1 MLSHLILG
9 FLRDG
14 QARHGYELI
23 TEYKARSGNQVSAG
37 NFYRELARM
46 ASERLVQTGVNPP
59 DADARRIPYQIT
71 EKGRQSFDEW
81 LLSPA
86 RDDGELS
93 AWVLFID
100 RVPQETRDRLLDRW
114 QDDLWLRSK
123 SLARAREDA
132 LLIQE
137 SRHDTVRYHLL
148 ASLLSRRLKQVTAD
162 LEFLKEFRSD
172 LPTWLPPPKRPAAVA
187 DGVREA
193 GRSTKGTPRK

>member
-37 NFYRELARM
+37 NFYRELAHL

-71 EKGRQSFDEW
+71 ERGRQTFDEW
-81 LLSPA
+81 VISPS
-86 RDDGELS
+86 RDDGDLS
-93 AWVLFID
+93 SWLLFID
-100 RVPQETRDRLLDRW
+100 RVPHETRDRLLDRW

-123 SLARAREDA
+123 ALARAREDA
-132 LLIQE
+132 LLVQGTRQE
-137 SRHDTVRYHLL
+137 TGRYNPL
-148 ASLLSRRLKQVTAD
+148 ASLISRRLKQVTAD
-162 LEFLKEFRSD
+162 LEFLKEFRSE
-172 LPTWLPPPKRPAAVA
+172 LLTWFAAGQRSSVA
-187 DGVREA
+187 VEGVRET
-193 GRSTKGTPRK
+193 GRSAKGSPRK

>member
-23 TEYKARSGNQVSAG
+23 TEYKTRSGNQVSAG

-59 DADARRIPYQIT
+59 EADARRIPYQIT

-81 LLSPA
+81 LISPS
-86 RDDGELS
+86 RDESDLS
-93 AWVLFID
+93 AWLLFID
-100 RVPQETRDRLLDRW
+100 RVPHETRDRLLDRW

-123 SLARAREDA
+123 SLSRAREDA
-132 LLIQE
+132 LLVQA
-137 SRHDTVRYHLL
+137 SRQDAVRYNPL
-148 ASLLSRRLKQVTAD
+148 ASLISRRLKQVTAD
-162 LEFLKEFRSD
+162 LEFLKEFRSE
-172 LPTWLPPPKRPAAVA
+172 LVAWLAARQRATPAV
-187 DGVREA
+187 DGVREP
-193 GRSTKGTPRK
+193 GRSAKGTPRK

>member
-37 NFYRELARM
+37 NFYRELARL

-71 EKGRQSFDEW
+71 ERGRQLFDEW
-81 LLSPA
+81 VISPSREDGDLSSW
-86 RDDGELS
+86 L
-93 AWVLFID
+93 LFID
-100 RVPQETRDRLLDRW
+100 RVPHETRDRLLDRW

-123 SLARAREDA
+123 ALSRAREDA
-132 LLIQE
+132 LLLQGTRQE
-137 SRHDTVRYHLL
+137 AARYNPL
-148 ASLLSRRLKQVTAD
+148 ASLISRRLKQVTAD
-162 LEFLKEFRSD
+162 LEFLKEFRSE
-172 LPTWLPPPKRPAAVA
+172 LLTWFAARQRSVA
-187 DGVREA
+187 TVVGVRET
-193 GRSTKGTPRK
+193 GRSAKGSPRK

>member
-23 TEYKARSGNQVSAG
+23 TEYKTRSGNQVSAG

-81 LLSPA
+81 LLSPS
-86 RDDGELS
+86 RDEGDLG
-93 AWVLFID
+93 AWLLFID
-100 RVPQETRDRLLDRW
+100 RVPAETRDRLLDRW

-123 SLARAREDA
+123 ALSRAREDA

-137 SRHDTVRYHLL
+137 SRPDTVRYNLL
-148 ASLLSRRLKQVTAD
+148 ASLLSRRLKQVSAD

-172 LPTWLPPPKRPAAVA
+172 LLTWLATRQRATAAVE
-187 DGVREA
+187 GVREA
-193 GRSTKGTPRK
+193 GRSAKGSPRK

>member
-9 FLRDG
+9 LLRDG

-46 ASERLVQTGVNPP
+46 AAERLVQTGVNPP

-81 LLSPA
+81 LIAPA
-86 RDDGELS
+86 RDDGDLS
-93 AWVLFID
+93 AWLLFVD
-100 RVPQETRDRLLDRW
+100 RVPHEIRDRLLDRW
-114 QDDLWLRSK
+114 QDDLWLRGK
-123 SLARAREDA
+123 SLSRAREDA
-132 LLIQE
+132 LLMHQ
-137 SRHDTVRYHLL
+137 SRQDTVRYNVL

-162 LEFLKEFRSD
+162 LEFLKEFRND
-172 LPTWLPPPKRPAAVA
+172 LLAWLTAQKRPASAV
-187 DGVREA
+187 DGVRDV
-193 GRSTKGTPRK
+193 GRSAKGTPRK

>member
-14 QARHGYELI
+14 HARHGYELI
-23 TEYKARSGNQVSAG
+23 TEYKTRSGNQVSAG

-46 ASERLVQTGVNPP
+46 AAERLVQTGVNPP

-81 LLSPA
+81 LIAPA
-86 RDDGELS
+86 RDDGDLS
-93 AWVLFID
+93 AWLLFID
-100 RVPQETRDRLLDRW
+100 RVPHEIRDRLLDRW
-114 QDDLWLRSK
+114 QDDLWLRGKALS
-123 SLARAREDA
+123 RAREDA

-137 SRHDTVRYHLL
+137 SRQDAVRYNLL

-162 LEFLKEFRSD
+162 LEFLKEFRND
-172 LPTWLPPPKRPAAVA
+172 LLAWLAAQRRATATV
-187 DGVREA
+187 DGVREV
-193 GRSTKGTPRK
+193 GRSAKGTPRK

>member
-14 QARHGYELI
+14 LARHGYELI

-59 DADARRIPYQIT
+59 EADARRIPYQIT

-81 LLSPA
+81 LISPS
-86 RDDGELS
+86 RDESDLS
-93 AWVLFID
+93 AWLLFID
-100 RVPQETRDRLLDRW
+100 RVPPETRDRLLDRW

-123 SLARAREDA
+123 ALSRAREDA
-132 LLIQE
+132 LLLQA
-137 SRHDTVRYHLL
+137 SRQDAVRYNPL
-148 ASLLSRRLKQVTAD
+148 ASLISRRLKQVTAD
-162 LEFLKEFRSD
+162 LEFLKEFRNE
-172 LPTWLPPPKRPAAVA
+172 LMAWLAARQRASSAV

-193 GRSTKGTPRK
+193 GRSAKGSPRK

>member
-23 TEYKARSGNQVSAG
+23 TEYKTRSGNQVSAG

-46 ASERLVQTGVNPP
+46 AAERLVQTGVNPP

-71 EKGRQSFDEW
+71 ERGRQSFDEW
-81 LLSPA
+81 LIAPA
-86 RDDGELS
+86 RDDGDLS
-93 AWVLFID
+93 AWLLFID
-100 RVPQETRDRLLDRW
+100 RVPNETRDRLLDRW

-123 SLARAREDA
+123 ALSRAREDA
-132 LLIQE
+132 LLIRE
-137 SRHDTVRYHLL
+137 SRQDAVRYNLL
-148 ASLLSRRLKQVTAD
+148 ASLISRRLKQVTAD

-172 LPTWLPPPKRPAAVA
+172 LVAWLAARQRATGAV

-193 GRSTKGTPRK
+193 GRSAKGTPRK

>member
-23 TEYKARSGNQVSAG
+23 TEYKTRSGNQVSAG

-86 RDDGELS
+86 RDDGDLS
-93 AWVLFID
+93 AWLLFID
-100 RVPQETRDRLLDRW
+100 RVPYDTRDRLLDRW

-123 SLARAREDA
+123 ALSRAREDA

-137 SRHDTVRYHLL
+137 SRQDTVRYHLL

-172 LPTWLPPPKRPAAVA
+172 LPTWLPPQKRPAAAA

>member
-23 TEYKARSGNQVSAG
+23 TEYKTRSGNQVSAG

-46 ASERLVQTGVNPP
+46 AAERLVQTGVNPP

-81 LLSPA
+81 LISPS
-86 RDDGELS
+86 RDEGDLT
-93 AWVLFID
+93 AWLLFID

-114 QDDLWLRSK
+114 QDDLWLKSK
-123 SLARAREDA
+123 SLSRAREDA
-132 LLIQE
+132 LLMQE
-137 SRHDTVRYHLL
+137 SRQDAARYNPL
-148 ASLLSRRLKQVTAD
+148 ASLISRRLKQVTAD
-162 LEFLKEFRSD
+162 IEFLKEFRSE
-172 LPTWLPPPKRPAAVA
+172 LITWLAARQRAATPVNGA
-187 DGVREA
+187 REA
-193 GRSTKGTPRK
+193 GRSAKGSPRK

>member
-46 ASERLVQTGVNPP
+46 AAERLVQTGVNPP

-86 RDDGELS
+86 RDDGDLS
-93 AWVLFID
+93 AWLLFID
-100 RVPQETRDRLLDRW
+100 RVPHDTRDRLLDRW
-114 QDDLWLRSK
+114 QDDLWLKSKALSRS
-123 SLARAREDA
+123 REDA
-132 LLIQE
+132 
-137 SRHDTVRYHLL
+137 
-148 ASLLSRRLKQVTAD
+148 AAD
-162 LEFLKEFRSD
+162 
-172 LPTWLPPPKRPAAVA
+172 PGVQTGYGALPPARLVAVA
-187 DGVREA
+187 PPEA
-193 GRSTKGTPRK
+193 GDGRPRVPEGVS

>member
-46 ASERLVQTGVNPP
+46 AAERLVQTGVNPP

-81 LLSPA
+81 LISPS
-86 RDDGELS
+86 RDEGDLG
-93 AWVLFID
+93 AWLLFID
-100 RVPQETRDRLLDRW
+100 RVPNETRDRLLDRW

-123 SLARAREDA
+123 ALSRAREDA
-132 LLIQE
+132 LLLHE
-137 SRHDTVRYHLL
+137 SRQDTVRYNLL
-148 ASLLSRRLKQVTAD
+148 ASLISRRLKQVTAD

-172 LPTWLPPPKRPAAVA
+172 LMAWLAARPRATAAV

-193 GRSTKGTPRK
+193 GRSAKASPRK

>member
-23 TEYKARSGNQVSAG
+23 TEYKTRSGNQVSAG

-59 DADARRIPYQIT
+59 EADARRIPYQIT

-81 LLSPA
+81 LISPS
-86 RDDGELS
+86 RDESDLS
-93 AWVLFID
+93 AWLLFID
-100 RVPQETRDRLLDRW
+100 RVPPETRDRLLDRW

-123 SLARAREDA
+123 ALSRAREDA
-132 LLIQE
+132 LLLQA
-137 SRHDTVRYHLL
+137 SRQDAVRYNPL
-148 ASLLSRRLKQVTAD
+148 ASLISRRLKQVTAD
-162 LEFLKEFRSD
+162 LEFLKEFRNE
-172 LPTWLPPPKRPAAVA
+172 LMAWLAARQRASPAV

-193 GRSTKGTPRK
+193 GRSAKGSPRK

>member
-9 FLRDG
+9 LLRDG

-46 ASERLVQTGVNPP
+46 AAERLVQTGVNPP

-81 LLSPA
+81 LIGPG
-86 RDDGELS
+86 RDDGDLS
-93 AWVLFID
+93 AWLLFVD
-100 RVPQETRDRLLDRW
+100 RVPHEIRDRLLDRW
-114 QDDLWLRSK
+114 QDDLWLRGK
-123 SLARAREDA
+123 SLSRAREDA
-132 LLIQE
+132 LLMQQ
-137 SRHDTVRYHLL
+137 SRQDTVRYNLL

-162 LEFLKEFRSD
+162 LEFLKEFRND
-172 LPTWLPPPKRPAAVA
+172 LLAWLTAQKRAASAV
-187 DGVREA
+187 DGVRET
-193 GRSTKGTPRK
+193 GRSARGTPRK

>member
-37 NFYRELARM
+37 NFYRELAHL

-71 EKGRQSFDEW
+71 ERGRQVFDEW
-81 LLSPA
+81 VISPS
-86 RDDGELS
+86 RDDGDLS
-93 AWVLFID
+93 SWLLFID
-100 RVPQETRDRLLDRW
+100 RVPHETRDRLLDRW

-123 SLARAREDA
+123 ALSRAREDA
-132 LLIQE
+132 LLVQGTRQE
-137 SRHDTVRYHLL
+137 AGRYNPL
-148 ASLLSRRLKQVTAD
+148 ASLISRRLKQVTAD
-162 LEFLKEFRSD
+162 LEFLKEFRNE
-172 LPTWLPPPKRPAAVA
+172 LVTWLAARQRPSVAV
-187 DGVREA
+187 DGVRET
-193 GRSTKGTPRK
+193 GRSAKGSPRK

>member
-71 EKGRQSFDEW
+71 EKGRQSFDVW
-81 LLSPA
+81 ILSPA
-86 RDDGELS
+86 HDDGDLS
-93 AWVLFID
+93 AWLLFID
-100 RVPQETRDRLLDRW
+100 RVPPDTRDRLLDRW

-123 SLARAREDA
+123 SLSRQREDA

-137 SRHDTVRYHLL
+137 SRQDTVRYRVL

-162 LEFLKEFRSD
+162 LEFLKEFRND
-172 LPTWLPPPKRPAAVA
+172 LPTWLAAQKRPAAAA

-193 GRSTKGTPRK
+193 GRSAKATPRR

>member
-14 QARHGYELI
+14 LARHGYELI

-59 DADARRIPYQIT
+59 EADARRIPYQIT

-81 LLSPA
+81 LISPS
-86 RDDGELS
+86 RDESDLS
-93 AWVLFID
+93 AWLLFID
-100 RVPQETRDRLLDRW
+100 RVPPETRDRLLDRW

-123 SLARAREDA
+123 ALSRAREDA
-132 LLIQE
+132 LLLQA
-137 SRHDTVRYHLL
+137 SRQDAVRYNPL
-148 ASLLSRRLKQVTAD
+148 ASLISRRLKQVTAD
-162 LEFLKEFRSD
+162 LEFLKEFRTE
-172 LPTWLPPPKRPAAVA
+172 LMAWLAARQRASPAV

-193 GRSTKGTPRK
+193 GRSAKGSPRK

>member
-23 TEYKARSGNQVSAG
+23 TEYKTRSGNQVSAG

-71 EKGRQSFDEW
+71 EKGRHSFDEW

-86 RDDGELS
+86 RDDGDLS
-93 AWVLFID
+93 SWLLFID
-100 RVPQETRDRLLDRW
+100 RVPHDTRDRLLDRW

-123 SLARAREDA
+123 TLSRQREDA

-137 SRHDTVRYHLL
+137 SRQDTARYHLL

-162 LEFLKEFRSD
+162 LEFLKEFRND
-172 LPTWLPPPKRPAAVA
+172 LPTWLPPQKRPAAAA
-187 DGVREA
+187 DAKEA

>member
-81 LLSPA
+81 LISPS
-86 RDDGELS
+86 RDDGDFS
-93 AWVLFID
+93 AWLLFID
-100 RVPQETRDRLLDRW
+100 RVPNETRDRLLDRW

-123 SLARAREDA
+123 ALSRAREDA

-137 SRHDTVRYHLL
+137 SRQDSVRYNPL
-148 ASLLSRRLKQVTAD
+148 ASLISRRLKQVTAD
-162 LEFLKEFRSD
+162 IEFLKEFRTD
-172 LPTWLPPPKRPAAVA
+172 LAAWLVARQRATAAHE
-187 DGVREA
+187 GVREA
-193 GRSTKGTPRK
+193 GRSAKGSPRK

>member
-14 QARHGYELI
+14 LARHGYELI
-23 TEYKARSGNQVSAG
+23 TEYKTRSGNQVSAG

-59 DADARRIPYQIT
+59 EADARRIPYQIT

-81 LLSPA
+81 LISPS
-86 RDDGELS
+86 RDESDLS
-93 AWVLFID
+93 AWLLFID
-100 RVPQETRDRLLDRW
+100 RVPPETRDRLLDRW

-123 SLARAREDA
+123 ALSRAREDA
-132 LLIQE
+132 LLLQA
-137 SRHDTVRYHLL
+137 SRQDAVRYNPL
-148 ASLLSRRLKQVTAD
+148 ASLISRRLKQVTAD
-162 LEFLKEFRSD
+162 LEFLKEFRTE
-172 LPTWLPPPKRPAAVA
+172 LMAWLAARQRASPAV

-193 GRSTKGTPRK
+193 GRSAKGSPRK

>member
-37 NFYRELARM
+37 NFYRELARL

-71 EKGRQSFDEW
+71 ERGRQLFDEW
-81 LLSPA
+81 VISPS
-86 RDDGELS
+86 RDDGDLS
-93 AWVLFID
+93 SWLLFID
-100 RVPQETRDRLLDRW
+100 RVPHETRDRLLDRW

-123 SLARAREDA
+123 TLSRAREDA
-132 LLIQE
+132 LLVQAARQE
-137 SRHDTVRYHLL
+137 AVRYNPL
-148 ASLLSRRLKQVTAD
+148 ASLISRRLKQVTAD
-162 LEFLKEFRSD
+162 LEFLKEFRSE
-172 LPTWLPPPKRPAAVA
+172 LLTWFAARQRPSATVE
-187 DGVREA
+187 GVRET
-193 GRSTKGTPRK
+193 GRSAKGSPRK

>member
-23 TEYKARSGNQVSAG
+23 TEYKVRSGNQVSAG

-86 RDDGELS
+86 RDDGDLS
-93 AWVLFID
+93 AWLLFID
-100 RVPQETRDRLLDRW
+100 RVPHETRDRLLDRW
-114 QDDLWLRSK
+114 QDDLWLKSKALSRS
-123 SLARAREDA
+123 REDA

-137 SRHDTVRYHLL
+137 SRRDTVRYHLL

-162 LEFLKEFRSD
+162 LEFLKEFRND
-172 LPTWLPPPKRPAAVA
+172 LLAWLAVQKRPAATA

-193 GRSTKGTPRK
+193 GRTAKGTPRK

>member
-9 FLRDG
+9 LLRDG

-46 ASERLVQTGVNPP
+46 AGDRLVQTGVNPP

-71 EKGRQSFDEW
+71 EKGRHSFDEW
-81 LLSPA
+81 LIGPG
-86 RDDGELS
+86 RDDGDLS
-93 AWVLFID
+93 AWLLFVD
-100 RVPQETRDRLLDRW
+100 RVPPEIRDRLLDRW
-114 QDDLWLRSK
+114 QDDLWLRGK
-123 SLARAREDA
+123 SLSRAREDA
-132 LLIQE
+132 LLMQQ
-137 SRHDTVRYHLL
+137 SRHDTVRYNVL

-162 LEFLKEFRSD
+162 LEFLKEFRND
-172 LPTWLPPPKRPAAVA
+172 LLSWLIAQKRPAPAV

-193 GRSTKGTPRK
+193 GRSAKGTPRK

>member
-37 NFYRELARM
+37 NFYRELARL

-71 EKGRQSFDEW
+71 ERGRQLFDEW
-81 LLSPA
+81 VISPSREDGDLSSW
-86 RDDGELS
+86 L
-93 AWVLFID
+93 LFID
-100 RVPQETRDRLLDRW
+100 RVPHETRDRLLDRW

-123 SLARAREDA
+123 ALSRAREDA
-132 LLIQE
+132 LLLQGTRQE
-137 SRHDTVRYHLL
+137 AARYNPL
-148 ASLLSRRLKQVTAD
+148 ASLISRRLKQVTAY
-162 LEFLKEFRSD
+162 LEFLKEFRSE
-172 LPTWLPPPKRPAAVA
+172 LVTWFAARQRGPAPVV
-187 DGVREA
+187 GVRES
-193 GRSTKGTPRK
+193 GRSAKGSPRK

>member
-71 EKGRQSFDEW
+71 EKGRHSFDEW
-81 LLSPA
+81 VMSPG
-86 RDDGELS
+86 RDDGDLS
-93 AWVLFID
+93 SWFLFID
-100 RVPQETRDRLLDRW
+100 RVPHDTRDRLLDRW

-123 SLARAREDA
+123 SLSRQREDA
-132 LLIQE
+132 LLVQE
-137 SRHDTVRYHLL
+137 SRQDTVRYHLL

-162 LEFLKEFRSD
+162 LEFLKEFRDD
-172 LPTWLPPPKRPAAVA
+172 LPTWFPPQRRPFSAS

>member
-46 ASERLVQTGVNPP
+46 AGDRLVQTGVNPP

-71 EKGRQSFDEW
+71 EKGRHSFDEW
-81 LLSPA
+81 LIGPG
-86 RDDGELS
+86 RDDGDLS
-93 AWVLFID
+93 AWLLFVD
-100 RVPQETRDRLLDRW
+100 RVPPEIRDRLLDRW
-114 QDDLWLRSK
+114 QDDLWLRGK
-123 SLARAREDA
+123 SLSRAREDA
-132 LLIQE
+132 LLMQQ
-137 SRHDTVRYHLL
+137 SRHDTVRYNVL

-162 LEFLKEFRSD
+162 LEFLKEFRND
-172 LPTWLPPPKRPAAVA
+172 LLSWLIAQKRPSPAV

-193 GRSTKGTPRK
+193 GRSAKGTPRK

>member
-37 NFYRELARM
+37 NFYRELARL

-71 EKGRQSFDEW
+71 ERGRQLFDEW
-81 LLSPA
+81 VISPS
-86 RDDGELS
+86 RDDGDLS
-93 AWVLFID
+93 SWLLFID
-100 RVPQETRDRLLDRW
+100 RVPHETRDRLLDRW

-123 SLARAREDA
+123 ALSRAREDA
-132 LLIQE
+132 LLLQG
-137 SRHDTVRYHLL
+137 SRHEAARYSPL
-148 ASLLSRRLKQVTAD
+148 ASLISRRLKQVTAD
-162 LEFLKEFRSD
+162 LEFLKEFRSE
-172 LPTWLPPPKRPAAVA
+172 LLTWFAARQRTA
-187 DGVREA
+187 TTAEGVRET
-193 GRSTKGTPRK
+193 GRSAKGSPRK